1 MNLLEDF
8 RWAFRTL
15 VLGEHPSDQHTNWE
29 LSQEV
34 KFYRSAYERVFE
46 VVYEADSSM
55 IEVEKIRTA
64 LLGR

>member
-1 MNLLEDF
+1 MSFREDI
-8 RWAFRTL
+8 RWAVRTL
-15 VLGEHPSDQHTNWE
+15 ILGEHPVDQHTNWE

-46 VVYEADSSM
+46 AIYEADGSM